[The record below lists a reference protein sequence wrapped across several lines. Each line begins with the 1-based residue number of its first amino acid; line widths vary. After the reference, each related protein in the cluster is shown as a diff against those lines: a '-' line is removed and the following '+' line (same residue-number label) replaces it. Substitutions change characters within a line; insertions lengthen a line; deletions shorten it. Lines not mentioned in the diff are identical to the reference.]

1 MQLRGCLYGTSTIQG
16 HEKTSVE
23 QDKLKIPLPAIL
35 LQSATAI
42 FYQVRWLPYYKIT
55 TVLQNATSII
65 IKGNNIL
72 TCRRLVIYSYIS

>member
-1 MQLRGCLYGTSTIQG
+1 MQLRGCLYGGRKILEGGSSLLTSTIQG

-23 QDKLKIPLPAIL
+23 QDKLKIPLHAIL

-55 TVLQNATSII
+55 SVLQNTTSII
-65 IKGNNIL
+65 AL
-72 TCRRLVIYSYIS
+72 RSR